1 MLFRSRGLR
10 ECSQIRH
17 RNELTEKAWQGTWK
31 QRTVNKCFKM
41 KHFVCLPARVEL
53 QSSFKQILVQLTS
66 GAVDDNFG
74 QLSSKP
80 VKKIIPF

>member
-1 MLFRSRGLR
+1 
-10 ECSQIRH
+10 
-17 RNELTEKAWQGTWK
+17 
-31 QRTVNKCFKM
+31 M
-41 KHFVCLPARVEL
+41 KRFVCPPARVEL

-80 VKKIIPF
+80 VKKMILFLSTINLQYPEHFLNVM